1 METLVFDVVNGHIVF
16 DVVNGHI
23 VFDVVNFPVQ
33 EVPH

>member
-16 DVVNGHI
+16 DVVNGRI